1 MATRGSG
8 RRVTPRAAD
17 NGARSRRGKND
28 SAVAWLG
35 FLGAGAAVLLS
46 HRGYW
51 VAQKGRASQSFPAS
65 IVFQDLSTSSLGELD
80 IVAAMP
86 FYRPA
91 YKSRGRCLS
100 YRSPYTQPYVT
111 SSCFSQS
118 CRLRSDTKIP
128 SDHCIDFWAN
138 RRRVALHTPSA
149 KVVSQCCL
157 EPRGLPSKAQNRR
170 TAERAGPACRDTLTP
185 HVRGE
190 SRDAPTSLQ
199 WRILQGTHGLASET
213 TYLVRYVGGALA
225 ALGPCSGAGSADLDT
240 EQLLGFAG
248 AEMQSA
254 DSRSCLSMQ
263 QS

>member
-1 MATRGSG
+1 VATRGSG

-17 NGARSRRGKND
+17 NGVRSRRGKND

-100 YRSPYTQPYVT
+100 YLSPYTHP
-111 SSCFSQS
+111 
-118 CRLRSDTKIP
+118 
-128 SDHCIDFWAN
+128 
-138 RRRVALHTPSA
+138 
-149 KVVSQCCL
+149 
-157 EPRGLPSKAQNRR
+157 
-170 TAERAGPACRDTLTP
+170 
-185 HVRGE
+185 
-190 SRDAPTSLQ
+190 
-199 WRILQGTHGLASET
+199 
-213 TYLVRYVGGALA
+213 
-225 ALGPCSGAGSADLDT
+225 
-240 EQLLGFAG
+240 
-248 AEMQSA
+248 
-254 DSRSCLSMQ
+254 
-263 QS
+263 